1 MYGPQKGFAQ
11 STYVDQQA
19 TALAGML
26 ANASEYNLVDSA
38 MVVDV
43 QTGGTNGGY
52 IQAGLGIVITSPTT
66 FIERPGIN
74 NKVMKLPSATT
85 DVLGGVVVRNQFT
98 GTDDDGMAAVRA
110 QTLGNYARPSRAGC
124 RIWVQMH
131 NGSTSF
137 GGKVFWVVSDTTG
150 HGLPV
155 GSFSAESIT
164 GDTVELTNATFQ
176 GVFTAGSNA
185 ADNVALVEFGLA

>member
-38 MVVDV
+38 YVGDSA
-43 QTGGTNGGY
+43 TSGTNGGY
-52 IQAGLGIVITSPTT
+52 IQAGLGVTIDKPSGIV
-66 FIERPGIN
+66 ERPGIN
-74 NKVMKLPSATT
+74 NKVMNLPGGT
-85 DVLGGVVVRNQFT
+85 DSVFAGVVVRNQFT
-98 GTDDDGMAAVRA
+98 GTDANGMAAVRW

-124 RIWVQMH
+124 RIWVQLH
-131 NGSTSF
+131 KGTTTL
-137 GGKVFWVVSDTTG
+137 GGKVYWIVADTTG
-150 HGLPV
+150 HGLPL
-155 GSFSAESIT
+155 GSFSAEAIA
-164 GDTVELTNATFQ
+164 GDTVEITTATFQ
-176 GVFTAGSNA
+176 GAFTAGSNA